1 MSVVDLLFGK
11 DMGALKPAIVGNGL
25 AIILTVVCVLPIVA
39 IAAFSASAP
48 LDALFESLGVW
59 LHNANSWT
67 MPEFDTRERF
77 AKIGFA
83 LRAVIIAVGIS
94 FLYFWITNW
103 LNLGLAHVRAPDAPG
118 RESGII
124 EAIQPWIFVGPT
136 LVLLLLFLL
145 VPAFL
150 TLSLSFQEASGELT
164 TRNYA
169 FLWDPAALG
178 YAQFRYAMRN
188 SLMWLILVPSVCISL
203 GLLIAVLADSVR
215 WGVVAKTFI
224 FVPMAI
230 SFVGAAVI
238 WRNIFAGGGIEPLV
252 TINGAT
258 PSYQIG
264 LLKALLG
271 HGAEYNEPLYNLK
284 FWGNFFLM
292 WILVWVQTGFAMVIF
307 SAALRGVPQDTIEA
321 ATIDGANPFQMFFR
335 VKLPQIYSTVV
346 VVWTTLVI
354 LVLKVF
360 DIPYALS
367 ANDDDKLLLAT
378 MMENARNNWSIG
390 GDNVD
395 NLFAAIAIML
405 MLTVIPNMVFNA
417 WRIRREQKG
426 VN

>member
-1 MSVVDLLFGK
+1 MRS
-11 DMGALKPAIVGNGL
+11 LKPVIASNGFAIL
-25 AIILTVVCVLPIVA
+25 LTVVFLLPIMA
-39 IAAFSASAP
+39 IF
-48 LDALFESLGVW
+48 LFVVTTPIDSILAKFGLW
-59 LHNANSWT
+59 LHGINEWPF
-67 MPEFDTRERF
+67 PEFDTEERF
-77 AKIGFA
+77 SKIGFA
-83 LRAVIIAVGIS
+83 IRSVLIAVGIS
-94 FLYFWITNW
+94 FLYFWLTNW
-103 LNLGLAHVRAPDAPG
+103 LNMNLAVYREKKSIG
-118 RESGII
+118 RQSNIV

-136 LVLLLLFLL
+136 LVLLLLFLM
-145 VPAFL
+145 VPAL
-150 TLSLSFQEASGELT
+150 STLSLSFQESDGTLSS
-164 TRNYA
+164 RNYA
-169 FLWDPAALG
+169 FLWDSSALG
-178 YAQFRYAMRN
+178 YLQFRLAMRN
-188 SLMWLILVPSVCISL
+188 SLMWLILVPSLCIVL

-224 FVPMAI
+224 FVPLAI

-238 WRNIFAGGGIEPLV
+238 WRNIFAGGGIEALE
-252 TINGAT
+252 TINGST

-264 LLKALLG
+264 LLKSLLG
-271 HGAEYNEPLYNLK
+271 HTAEYNEPLYSLK

-307 SAALRGVPQDTIEA
+307 SAALRGVPEDTIEA

-335 VKLPQIYSTVV
+335 IKLPQIYSTVL

-395 NLFAAIAIML
+395 NLYAAIAVML
-405 MLTVIPNMVFNA
+405 MLTVVPNMVFNG
-417 WRIRREQKG
+417 WRIRREQKELG
-426 VN
+426 N

>member
-1 MSVVDLLFGK
+1 
-11 DMGALKPAIVGNGL
+11 
-25 AIILTVVCVLPIVA
+25 
-39 IAAFSASAP
+39 
-48 LDALFESLGVW
+48 
-59 LHNANSWT
+59 
-67 MPEFDTRERF
+67 
-77 AKIGFA
+77 
-83 LRAVIIAVGIS
+83 
-94 FLYFWITNW
+94 
-103 LNLGLAHVRAPDAPG
+103 
-118 RESGII
+118 
-124 EAIQPWIFVGPT
+124 VGPA

-145 VPAFL
+145 VPAFS
-150 TLSLSFQEASGELT
+150 TLKISFQESDGAWSA
-164 TRNYA
+164 RNYA
-169 FLWDPAALG
+169 FLWDPDALG
-178 YAQFRYAMRN
+178 YLQFRLAMRN
-188 SLMWLILVPSVCISL
+188 SLMWLILVPTACISL
-203 GLLIAVLADSVR
+203 GLLIAVLADSVK
-215 WGVVAKTFI
+215 WGIFAKTLI
-224 FVPMAI
+224 FVPLAI

-238 WRNIFAGGGIEPLV
+238 WRNIFAGGGIQPQE
-252 TINGAT
+252 TINGLT

-307 SAALRGVPQDTIEA
+307 SAALRGVPEDTIEA

-335 VKLPQIYSTVV
+335 IKLPQIYSTVL

-395 NLFAAIAIML
+395 NLFAAIAVML
-405 MLTVIPNMVFNA
+405 MLTVVPNMIFNA
-417 WRIRREQKG
+417 WRIRREQKEMG
-426 VN
+426 H

>member
-1 MSVVDLLFGK
+1 MPH
-11 DMGALKPAIVGNGL
+11 GAKMRPIKPIIAGNGL
-25 AIILTVVCVLPIVA
+25 AIFLTIVCLLPITA
-39 IAAFSASAP
+39 IFALMVSSP
-48 LDALFESLGVW
+48 LDDAMANLGLW
-59 LHNANSWT
+59 LHGNFNWT
-67 MPEFDTRERF
+67 ASEFDTMMRF
-77 AKIGFA
+77 SKIGFA
-83 LRAVIIAVGIS
+83 IRIVIIAVGIS
-94 FLYFWITNW
+94 FMYFAVSNW
-103 LNLGLAHVRAPDAPG
+103 LTLGLARYSA
-118 RESGII
+118 RESLGRQSTIV
-124 EAIQPWIFVGPT
+124 EAIQPWIFVGPA
-136 LVLLLLFLL
+136 LMLLMLFLL
-145 VPAFL
+145 VPGFL
-150 TLSLSFQEASGELT
+150 TLKQSLQEASGAFT
-164 TRNYA
+164 TQNYA

-178 YAQFRYAMRN
+178 YVQFRFAMRN
-188 SLMWLILVPSVCISL
+188 SLMWLILVPTACISL

-215 WGVVAKTFI
+215 WGVIAKTFI
-224 FVPMAI
+224 FVPLAI

-238 WRNIFAGGGIEPLV
+238 WRNIFAGGGIEALQA
-252 TINGAT
+252 INGAT

-264 LLKALLG
+264 LLKSLLG
-271 HGAEYNEPLYNLK
+271 HTAEYNEPLYNLK

-321 ATIDGANPFQMFFR
+321 ATIDGANPYQMFFR
-335 VKLPQIYSTVV
+335 VKLPQIYSTVM

-367 ANDDDKLLLAT
+367 ANDDDKLLLAV

-417 WRIRREQKG
+417 WRIRREQRDLS
-426 VN
+426 

>member
-1 MSVVDLLFGK
+1 MRS
-11 DMGALKPAIVGNGL
+11 LKPVIASNGFAIL
-25 AIILTVVCVLPIVA
+25 LTVVFLLPIMA
-39 IAAFSASAP
+39 IF
-48 LDALFESLGVW
+48 LFVVTTPIDSILAKFGLW
-59 LHNANSWT
+59 LHGINEWSF
-67 MPEFDTRERF
+67 PEFDTEERF
-77 AKIGFA
+77 SKIGFA
-83 LRAVIIAVGIS
+83 IRSVLIAVGIS
-94 FLYFWITNW
+94 FLYFWLTNW
-103 LNLGLAHVRAPDAPG
+103 LNKNLAVYREKKSIG
-118 RESGII
+118 RQSNIV

-136 LVLLLLFLL
+136 LVLLLLFLM
-145 VPAFL
+145 VPAL
-150 TLSLSFQEASGELT
+150 STLSLSFQESDGTLSS
-164 TRNYA
+164 RNYA
-169 FLWDPAALG
+169 FLWDSSALG
-178 YAQFRYAMRN
+178 YLQFRLAMRN
-188 SLMWLILVPSVCISL
+188 SLMWLILVPSLCIVL

-224 FVPMAI
+224 FVPLAI

-238 WRNIFAGGGIEPLV
+238 WRNIFAGGGIEALE
-252 TINGAT
+252 TINGST

-264 LLKALLG
+264 LLKSLLG
-271 HGAEYNEPLYNLK
+271 HTAEYNEPLYSLK

-307 SAALRGVPQDTIEA
+307 SAALRGVPEDTIEA

-335 VKLPQIYSTVV
+335 IKLPQIYSTVL

-395 NLFAAIAIML
+395 NLYAAIAVML
-405 MLTVIPNMVFNA
+405 MLTVVPNMVFNG
-417 WRIRREQKG
+417 WRIRREQKELG
-426 VN
+426 N

>member
-1 MSVVDLLFGK
+1 MRS
-11 DMGALKPAIVGNGL
+11 LKPVIASNGFAIL
-25 AIILTVVCVLPIVA
+25 LTVVFLLPIMA
-39 IAAFSASAP
+39 IF
-48 LDALFESLGVW
+48 LFVVTTPIDSILAKFGLW
-59 LHNANSWT
+59 LHGINEWSF
-67 MPEFDTRERF
+67 PEFDTEERF
-77 AKIGFA
+77 SKIGFA
-83 LRAVIIAVGIS
+83 MRSVLIAVGIS
-94 FLYFWITNW
+94 FLYFWLTNW
-103 LNLGLAHVRAPDAPG
+103 LNMNLAVYREKKSIG
-118 RESGII
+118 RQSNIV

-136 LVLLLLFLL
+136 LVLLLLFLM
-145 VPAFL
+145 VPAL
-150 TLSLSFQEASGELT
+150 STLSLSFQESDGTLSS
-164 TRNYA
+164 RNYA
-169 FLWDPAALG
+169 FLWDSSALG
-178 YAQFRYAMRN
+178 YLQFRLAMRN
-188 SLMWLILVPSVCISL
+188 SLMWLILVPSLCIVL

-224 FVPMAI
+224 FVPLAI

-238 WRNIFAGGGIEPLV
+238 WRNIFAGGGIEALE
-252 TINGAT
+252 TINGST

-264 LLKALLG
+264 LLKSLLG
-271 HGAEYNEPLYNLK
+271 HTAEYNEPLYSLK

-307 SAALRGVPQDTIEA
+307 SAALRGVPEDTIEA

-335 VKLPQIYSTVV
+335 IKLPQIYSTVL

-395 NLFAAIAIML
+395 NLYAAIAVML
-405 MLTVIPNMVFNA
+405 MLTVVPNMVFNG
-417 WRIRREQKG
+417 WRIRREQKELG
-426 VN
+426 N

>member
-1 MSVVDLLFGK
+1 MRS
-11 DMGALKPAIVGNGL
+11 LKPVIASNGFAIL
-25 AIILTVVCVLPIVA
+25 LTVVFLLPIMA
-39 IAAFSASAP
+39 IF
-48 LDALFESLGVW
+48 LFVVTTPIDSILAKFGLW
-59 LHNANSWT
+59 LHGINEWSF
-67 MPEFDTRERF
+67 PEFDTEERF
-77 AKIGFA
+77 SKIGFA
-83 LRAVIIAVGIS
+83 IRSVLIAVGIS
-94 FLYFWITNW
+94 FLYFWLTNW
-103 LNLGLAHVRAPDAPG
+103 LNMTLAVYREKKSIG
-118 RESGII
+118 RQSNIV

-136 LVLLLLFLL
+136 LVLLLLFLM
-145 VPAFL
+145 VPAL
-150 TLSLSFQEASGELT
+150 STLSLSFQESDGTLSS
-164 TRNYA
+164 RNYA
-169 FLWDPAALG
+169 FLWDSSALG
-178 YAQFRYAMRN
+178 YLQFRLAMRN
-188 SLMWLILVPSVCISL
+188 SLMWLILVPSLCIVL

-224 FVPMAI
+224 FVPLAI

-238 WRNIFAGGGIEPLV
+238 WRNIFAGGGIEALE
-252 TINGAT
+252 TINGST

-264 LLKALLG
+264 LLKSLLG
-271 HGAEYNEPLYNLK
+271 HTAEYNEPLYSLK

-307 SAALRGVPQDTIEA
+307 SAALRGVPEDTIEA

-335 VKLPQIYSTVV
+335 IKLPQIYSTVL

-395 NLFAAIAIML
+395 NLYAAIAVML
-405 MLTVIPNMVFNA
+405 MLTVVPNMVFNG
-417 WRIRREQKG
+417 WRIRREQKELG
-426 VN
+426 N

>member
-1 MSVVDLLFGK
+1 MRS
-11 DMGALKPAIVGNGL
+11 LKTLIASNGL
-25 AIILTVVCVLPIVA
+25 AIVLTVLVLLPVTAVLAYVA
-39 IAAFSASAP
+39 TTP
-48 LDALFESLGVW
+48 LDRWLANFGIW
-59 LHNANSWT
+59 LHERNEWSF
-67 MPEFDTRERF
+67 PVFDTELRF
-77 AKIGFA
+77 SKIGFA
-83 LRAVIIAVGIS
+83 IRSVVIAVGIS

-103 LNLGLAHVRAPDAPG
+103 LNQGLARFRSPKSAG
-118 RESGII
+118 RQSAIV
-124 EAIQPWIFVGPT
+124 EAIQPWIFVGPALT
-136 LVLLLLFLL
+136 LLTLFLL
-145 VPAFL
+145 IPAFS
-150 TLSLSFQEASGELT
+150 TLSLSFQEADGTAT

-169 FLWDPAALG
+169 FLWDRDALG
-178 YAQFRYAMRN
+178 YMQFRFAMRN
-188 SLMWLILVPSVCISL
+188 SLMWLILVPTICISL
-203 GLLIAVLADSVR
+203 GLLIAVLADSVK

-238 WRNIFAGGGIEPLV
+238 WRNIFAGGGIEPQQA
-252 TINGAT
+252 INGVT

-264 LLKALLG
+264 LLKNLLG
-271 HGAEYNEPLYNLK
+271 HGPDYNEPLYALK

-292 WILVWVQTGFAMVIF
+292 WILIWVQTGFAMVIF
-307 SAALRGVPQDTIEA
+307 SAALRGVPEDTIEA

-335 VKLPQIYSTVV
+335 IKLPQIFSTVL

-378 MMENARNNWSIG
+378 MMENARNNWSVG

-405 MLTVIPNMVFNA
+405 MLTVVPNMIFNA
-417 WRIRREQKG
+417 WRIRKEQREMG
-426 VN
+426 H

>member
-1 MSVVDLLFGK
+1 MRSIHNVI
-11 DMGALKPAIVGNGL
+11 AGNSL
-25 AIILTVVCVLPIVA
+25 AILLTVVCVLPITA
-39 IAAFSASAP
+39 LLAFSATAP
-48 LDALFESLGVW
+48 LDDATASLGLW
-59 LHNANSWT
+59 LHDKYEWT
-67 MPEFDTRERF
+67 FPRFDTEERF

-83 LRAVIIAVGIS
+83 IRAVVIAVGIS

-103 LNLGLAHVRAPDAPG
+103 LNLGLARIRSRNAPG
-118 RESGII
+118 PESLII
-124 EAIQPWIFVGPT
+124 EAIQPWIFVSPT

-178 YAQFRYAMRN
+178 YSQFRLAMRN
-188 SLMWLILVPSVCISL
+188 SLMWLVLVPSACISL

-215 WGVVAKTFI
+215 WGVIAKTFI
-224 FVPMAI
+224 FVPLAI

-238 WRNIFAGGGIEPLV
+238 WRNIFAGGGIEPLM
-252 TINGAT
+252 TMNGAT

-426 VN
+426 FN

>member
-1 MSVVDLLFGK
+1 MRS
-11 DMGALKPAIVGNGL
+11 LKPIISSNGL
-25 AIILTVVCVLPIVA
+25 AILLTIVLLLPITA
-39 IAAFSASAP
+39 IFAFVASAP
-48 LDALFESLGVW
+48 LDAAMAKFGLW
-59 LHNANSWT
+59 LHHS
-67 MPEFDTRERF
+67 FDWSIDELDTQERF

-83 LRAVIIAVGIS
+83 IRSVIIAVGIS
-94 FLYFWITNW
+94 FMYFGITNW
-103 LNLGLAHVRAPDAPG
+103 LNMSLARYRERDSMG
-118 RESGII
+118 RQSNIV

-145 VPAFL
+145 VPAL
-150 TLSLSFQEASGELT
+150 STLGLSFQESDGTLSV
-164 TRNYA
+164 RNYA
-169 FLWDPAALG
+169 FLWDRDALG
-178 YAQFRYAMRN
+178 YLQFRLAMRN
-188 SLMWLILVPSVCISL
+188 SLMWLILVPTVCISF
-203 GLLIAVLADSVR
+203 GLLIAVLADSVK

-224 FVPMAI
+224 FIPLAI

-238 WRNIFAGGGIEPLV
+238 WRNIFAGGGIEPLE
-252 TINGAT
+252 TMNGTT

-271 HGAEYNEPLYNLK
+271 HTAEYNEPLYSLR

-307 SAALRGVPQDTIEA
+307 SAALRGVPEDTIEA
-321 ATIDGANPFQMFFR
+321 AKIDGANPFQMFFR
-335 VKLPQIYSTVV
+335 IKLPQIYSTVL

-395 NLFAAIAIML
+395 NLFAAIAVML
-405 MLTVIPNMVFNA
+405 MLTVVPNMIFNA
-417 WRIRREQKG
+417 WRIRREQKEMG
-426 VN
+426 H

>member
-1 MSVVDLLFGK
+1 MR
-11 DMGALKPAIVGNGL
+11 AIRPLIAGNGI
-25 AIILTVVCVLPIVA
+25 AIFLTIICLLPITA
-39 IAAFSASAP
+39 ILSLMVTAP
-48 LDALFESLGVW
+48 LDDMMANIGLW
-59 LHNANSWT
+59 LHHSFAWT
-67 MPEFDTRERF
+67 ASEFDTKMRF
-77 AKIGFA
+77 SKIGFA
-83 LRAVIIAVGIS
+83 IRIVFIAVGIS
-94 FLYFWITNW
+94 FLYFAVSNW
-103 LNLGLAHVRAPDAPG
+103 LTMGLARYSAKDSLG
-118 RESGII
+118 RQSTII
-124 EAIQPWIFVGPT
+124 EAIQPWIFVGPA
-136 LVLLLLFLL
+136 LMLLLLFLL
-145 VPAFL
+145 VPGFL
-150 TLSLSFQEASGELT
+150 TLKQSLQEASGAFT
-164 TRNYA
+164 TQNYA
-169 FLWDPAALG
+169 FLWDPSALG
-178 YAQFRYAMRN
+178 YVQFRFAMRN
-188 SLMWLILVPSVCISL
+188 SLMWLILVPTACISL

-215 WGVVAKTFI
+215 WGVIAKTFI
-224 FVPMAI
+224 FVPLAI

-238 WRNIFAGGGIEPLV
+238 WRNIFAGGGIEALQA
-252 TINGAT
+252 INGAT

-271 HGAEYNEPLYNLK
+271 HTAEYNEPLYNLK

-335 VKLPQIYSTVV
+335 VKLPQIYSTVM

-367 ANDDDKLLLAT
+367 ANDDDKLLLAV

-417 WRIRREQKG
+417 WRIRREQKDIS
-426 VN
+426 

>member
-1 MSVVDLLFGK
+1 MRS
-11 DMGALKPAIVGNGL
+11 LKPVIASNGFAIL
-25 AIILTVVCVLPIVA
+25 LTVVFLLPIMA
-39 IAAFSASAP
+39 IF
-48 LDALFESLGVW
+48 LFVVTTPIDSILAKFGLW
-59 LHNANSWT
+59 LHGINEWSF
-67 MPEFDTRERF
+67 PEFDTEERF
-77 AKIGFA
+77 SKIGFA
-83 LRAVIIAVGIS
+83 IRSVLIAVGIS
-94 FLYFWITNW
+94 FLYFWLTNW
-103 LNLGLAHVRAPDAPG
+103 LNMNLAVYREKKSIG
-118 RESGII
+118 RQSNIV

-136 LVLLLLFLL
+136 LVLLLLFLM
-145 VPAFL
+145 VPAL
-150 TLSLSFQEASGELT
+150 STLSLSFQESDGALSS
-164 TRNYA
+164 RNYA
-169 FLWDPAALG
+169 FLWDSSALG
-178 YAQFRYAMRN
+178 YLQFRLAMRN
-188 SLMWLILVPSVCISL
+188 SLMWLILVPSLCIVL

-224 FVPMAI
+224 FVPLAI

-238 WRNIFAGGGIEPLV
+238 WRNIFAGGGIEALE
-252 TINGAT
+252 TINGST

-264 LLKALLG
+264 LLKSLLG
-271 HGAEYNEPLYNLK
+271 HTAEYNEPLYSLK

-307 SAALRGVPQDTIEA
+307 SAALRGVPEDTIEA

-335 VKLPQIYSTVV
+335 IKLPQIYSTVL

-395 NLFAAIAIML
+395 NLYAAIAVML
-405 MLTVIPNMVFNA
+405 MLTVVPNMVFNG
-417 WRIRREQKG
+417 WRIRREQKELG
-426 VN
+426 N

>member
-1 MSVVDLLFGK
+1 M
-11 DMGALKPAIVGNGL
+11 
-25 AIILTVVCVLPIVA
+25 
-39 IAAFSASAP
+39 
-48 LDALFESLGVW
+48 
-59 LHNANSWT
+59 
-67 MPEFDTRERF
+67 
-77 AKIGFA
+77 
-83 LRAVIIAVGIS
+83 
-94 FLYFWITNW
+94 
-103 LNLGLAHVRAPDAPG
+103 
-118 RESGII
+118 
-124 EAIQPWIFVGPT
+124 
-136 LVLLLLFLL
+136 LLLLFLL
-145 VPAFL
+145 VPGFL
-150 TLSLSFQEASGELT
+150 TLKQSLQEANGAFT
-164 TRNYA
+164 TQNYA
-169 FLWDPAALG
+169 FLWDPSALG
-178 YAQFRYAMRN
+178 YVQFRFAMRN
-188 SLMWLILVPSVCISL
+188 SLMWLILVPTACISL

-224 FVPMAI
+224 FVPLAI

-238 WRNIFAGGGIEPLV
+238 WRNIFAGGGIEALQA
-252 TINGAT
+252 INGAT

-271 HGAEYNEPLYNLK
+271 HTAEYNEPLYNLK

-335 VKLPQIYSTVV
+335 VKLPQIYSTVM

-367 ANDDDKLLLAT
+367 ANDDDKLLLAV

-405 MLTVIPNMVFNA
+405 MLTVIPNMIFNA
-417 WRIRREQKG
+417 WRIRREQKDIS
-426 VN
+426 